1 VSTVPI
7 HRPPL
12 TSVLLSLSA
21 PARCHRSPLLCC
33 AALLYV
39 QVAGERAVGEEK
51 LQEDDSVQSV
61 MQRAVDEELIDPIRW
76 REVAGWELWGS
87 RAKAGHPIQSGTSSE
102 RLRKLLPFPDE
113 SLLVLTRQPLPPT
126 TSSSSSS
133 SSASASLPSSDGQ
146 PVHYLSVQP
155 IITAESR
162 CLTMGAASVCCSRC
176 VVQC

>member
-1 VSTVPI
+1 
-7 HRPPL
+7 
-12 TSVLLSLSA
+12 
-21 PARCHRSPLLCC
+21 
-33 AALLYV
+33 V
-39 QVAGERAVGEEK
+39 QVAGEGSVGDVTLQPGDSLADVVDRATDKE
-51 LQEDDSVQSV
+51 
-61 MQRAVDEELIDPIRW
+61 RIDPIRW

-87 RAKAGHPIQSGTSSE
+87 RAKAGHPIQSGSSSE
-102 RLRKLLPFPDE
+102 RLMKLLPFPDE

-146 PVHYLSVQP
+146 PVRYLSVQP